1 MTPEVKKKK
10 FGWKNYPI
18 LSNEQKSKKGN
29 NDDIVSEF
37 IPLESNTRFEGK
49 LRFHNLRDFE
59 IGALISALTFHNT
72 EHCYHNIGYAKS
84 LGYGKITINFE
95 YKHTIKVL
103 QAFEEKINIEIFD
116 GKILWH
122 KSEYIKELLNKHAN
136 NNTEFKAYSDE
147 VSLKELSDLLR
158 KKKEQDI
165 ANQKQKILDKVANI
179 EYIPERKSQEFKDAI
194 RDYILHNISL
204 PYYEYNDLKKVF
216 EKKED
221 DIAEDDIYNA
231 YMDLFDVESFKFI
244 EPLLQKREHNKAN
257 DLELAELYKLLIQRS
272 KNG

>member
-1 MTPEVKKKK
+1 
-10 FGWKNYPI
+10 
-18 LSNEQKSKKGN
+18 
-29 NDDIVSEF
+29 
-37 IPLESNTRFEGK
+37 
-49 LRFHNLRDFE
+49 
-59 IGALISALTFHNT
+59 
-72 EHCYHNIGYAKS
+72 
-84 LGYGKITINFE
+84 
-95 YKHTIKVL
+95 
-103 QAFEEKINIEIFD
+103 
-116 GKILWH
+116 
-122 KSEYIKELLNKHAN
+122 
-136 NNTEFKAYSDE
+136 
-147 VSLKELSDLLR
+147 
-158 KKKEQDI
+158 
-165 ANQKQKILDKVANI
+165 
-179 EYIPERKSQEFKDAI
+179 EFKDAI